1 MDNELLRHSTE
12 KTDTCDELYQVKLDK
27 FEGPLDLLLYLIK
40 KNELDIYD
48 IPIAMITKQYLE
60 YLKLMKDLNLEVVG
74 DFLVMAST
82 LIQIK
87 SSMLLPSRTD
97 DNTEEEGEDPRA
109 ELIRR
114 LVEYSRYKEAALLL
128 SERKLLGR
136 DYFARSFPAEELPD
150 DLKSEEPV
158 ELDLFVLLEAFRN
171 ILAKAPRESFHEVCA
186 ESISIAERINEILS
200 LLQEKDLLEFTE
212 LFDNSLDRD
221 YIVATFLAILELCKL
236 KLIRVRQLE
245 QYGAIWICPAVVEP
259 IEDLGQGEDRDD
271 STAT

>member
-1 MDNELLRHSTE
+1 VDTE
-12 KTDTCDELYQVKLDK
+12 TLINNVDITGTCEPTYQVKLEK

-48 IPIAMITKQYLE
+48 IPIAIITKQYLE
-60 YLKLMKDLNLEVVG
+60 YIKLMKDLNLEVVG

-87 SSMLLPSRTD
+87 SSMLLPSPD
-97 DNTEEEGEDPRA
+97 EDSSEEEGEDPRA

-114 LVEYSRYKEAALLL
+114 LLEYSRYKEASLLL
-128 SERKLLGR
+128 KERKLLGR
-136 DYFARSFPAEELPD
+136 DYFARTFPSEELPD
-150 DLKSEEPV
+150 DVKSDDPL
-158 ELDLFVLLEAFRN
+158 ELDLFALLEAFKN
-171 ILAKAPRESFHEVCA
+171 IIVKAPRESFHEVCA

-200 LLQEKDLLEFTE
+200 LLQEKDLIEFVE

-236 KLIRVRQLE
+236 KLIRVRQVQ
-245 QYGAIWICPAVVEP
+245 QYGAIWICPAV
-259 IEDLGQGEDRDD
+259 IETSDDNLRQEGKDD
-271 STAT
+271 SIST

>member
-1 MDNELLRHSTE
+1 MHNDDL
-12 KTDTCDELYQVKLDK
+12 TDTYEPIYQVRLDK

-48 IPIAMITKQYLE
+48 IPIALITKQYLE
-60 YLKLMKDLNLEVVG
+60 YIKLMKDLNLEIVG

-87 SSMLLPSRTD
+87 SSMLLPSPD
-97 DNTEEEGEDPRA
+97 DEISEEEGEDPRA

-114 LVEYSRYKEAALLL
+114 LLEYSRYKEASILLND
-128 SERKLLGR
+128 RKLLGR
-136 DYFARSFPAEELPD
+136 DLFARTFPSEELPD
-150 DLKSEEPV
+150 DLKSDEPL
-158 ELDLFVLLEAFRN
+158 ELDLFALLEAFKN
-171 ILAKAPRESFHEVCA
+171 IIVKAPRESFHEVCA

-200 LLQEKDLLEFTE
+200 FLQEKDLIEFLE

-236 KLIRVRQLE
+236 KLIRVRQVQ
-245 QYGAIWICPAVVEP
+245 QYGAIWICPAVMETS
-259 IEDLGQGEDRDD
+259 DDNQRREDRDD
-271 STAT
+271 SIST